1 MTTTIRCRFAR
12 VPGFRGRFAVDD
24 SPRDTLLARL
34 PAAKLSPA
42 RAGSRMPSRRRF
54 LRIAF
59 LCGAIQIT
67 TAVVA
72 AQAVQGSSAGEPV
85 SPCASRQLVISLGT
99 FVPPS
104 ATWLCRFVSHE
115 TKGRPAVCV
124 AFPMFMV
131 SRSAGGS
138 SSAPKPSLKGYFGQ
152 WHIATITLK
161 NGQAASALL
170 EGLDPTFLS
179 RPPPSSRIFGIRP
192 PNASHRVRR
201 RTKYAIFSLLIHPLV
216 AGLNGGG
223 NGAKS
228 RPTGSRARRTQS

>member
-1 MTTTIRCRFAR
+1 MN
-12 VPGFRGRFAVDD
+12 D
-24 SPRDTLLARL
+24 SPRDTLLAQ

-99 FVPPS
+99 LS
-104 ATWLCRFVSHE
+104 AALGHMALPIRFRDQGAACSLRGFPHVYGLS
-115 TKGRPAVCV
+115 KRGRVIIRA
-124 AFPMFMV
+124 
-131 SRSAGGS
+131 
-138 SSAPKPSLKGYFGQ
+138 KPSLKGYFGQ

-223 NGAKS
+223 
-228 RPTGSRARRTQS
+228 R